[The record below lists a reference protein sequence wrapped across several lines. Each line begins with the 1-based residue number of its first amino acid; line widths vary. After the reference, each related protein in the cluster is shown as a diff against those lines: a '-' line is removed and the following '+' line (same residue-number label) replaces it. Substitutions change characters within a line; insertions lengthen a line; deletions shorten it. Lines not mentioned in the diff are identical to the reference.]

1 MKAMMKKN
9 SMEIYKF
16 GSIVRVGSRSIVST
30 TFITSTVLIIVMLL
44 PNSAKGT
51 SNLIYPTVEWVQ
63 E

>member
-51 SNLIYPTVEWVQ
+51 SNFIYPTVEWVQ